1 METKNR
7 IGPRSMSLCKTGLKG
22 PCAMMFEVL
31 LQPTFFFLTF
41 ICGIIK
47 IGKIGLKKKQQQ
59 IYFGE

>member
-7 IGPRSMSLCKTGLKG
+7 IGPRSMSLCKTGHKG
-22 PCAMMFEVL
+22 PMMFEVL